1 MIGKLH
7 IEPLKNELPSEYA
20 DRLGIAYAKQ
30 VSLKHKKDNGQFF
43 TPTPIAKLMASF
55 CEYTKSSIKIL
66 DPGCG
71 TAILS
76 CALIEKIA
84 EQNSSIE
91 TIALEVYETDSEI
104 IPFTQE
110 SLNYLKIWL
119 LSKGIKFQS
128 VLHIHDFIL
137 DNASILNPNAELSL
151 FETDNVISNSYD
163 IIISNP
169 PYFKLS
175 KDDKR
180 TIAAQKLVSGQPN
193 IYSLFMG
200 IAAKLL
206 SDNGE
211 LIFITPR
218 SFASGN
224 YFKAFRELFFNTVQ
238 LQRIHLFNSR
248 KETFDRD
255 KVLQETVI
263 IKAIREKIDPLKKVI
278 VSSSA
283 GIKDIDSPSI
293 NSFQADELISLHSKE
308 IILHLPTSDKEEN
321 ILNLI
326 STWDSRLID
335 YDIYISTGPV
345 VSFRAENFIQSIYE
359 NGTVFLAPLF
369 WLHNVN
375 KMVLEWPKQFK
386 EKGQYIRIEDSSRS
400 LLIPNKNY
408 IFLRRFSTK
417 DDKSRLIAAPY
428 FCNYFESD
436 FIGVENKVNYL
447 YRKKGHLERSETVG
461 LCALL
466 NSELFDTYFRIFNGN
481 VNVSATELREMR
493 FPPIN
498 ELKKIGNKIILSNDY
513 TVTNV
518 NNIVNELF
526 HLESILNKHE

>member
-7 IEPLKNELPSEYA
+7 IEPLKNELPSEHA

-55 CEYTKSSIKIL
+55 CENTKSSIKIL

-206 SDNGE
+206 SDKWRINIYYSKKFCFG
-211 LIFITPR
+211 
-218 SFASGN
+218 
-224 YFKAFRELFFNTVQ
+224 KLFQ
-238 LQRIHLFNSR
+238 SIQRIIFQHGS
-248 KETFDRD
+248 T
-255 KVLQETVI
+255 
-263 IKAIREKIDPLKKVI
+263 
-278 VSSSA
+278 SA
-283 GIKDIDSPSI
+283 NP
-293 NSFQADELISLHSKE
+293 
-308 IILHLPTSDKEEN
+308 
-321 ILNLI
+321 
-326 STWDSRLID
+326 
-335 YDIYISTGPV
+335 
-345 VSFRAENFIQSIYE
+345 FIQ
-359 NGTVFLAPLF
+359 F
-369 WLHNVN
+369 
-375 KMVLEWPKQFK
+375 Q
-386 EKGQYIRIEDSSRS
+386 KGD
-400 LLIPNKNY
+400 
-408 IFLRRFSTK
+408 LR
-417 DDKSRLIAAPY
+417 P
-428 FCNYFESD
+428 
-436 FIGVENKVNYL
+436 
-447 YRKKGHLERSETVG
+447 
-461 LCALL
+461 
-466 NSELFDTYFRIFNGN
+466 
-481 VNVSATELREMR
+481 
-493 FPPIN
+493 
-498 ELKKIGNKIILSNDY
+498 
-513 TVTNV
+513 
-518 NNIVNELF
+518 
-526 HLESILNKHE
+526 